1 MIREQEPET
10 QVRRRRERWLLIL
23 GVGWLFDYGLALA
36 IIGSDLLSVGLRPIV
51 ALLPVPMFG
60 VFLAVLV
67 AVLRRLDEL
76 ERRIHLSALAVAVP
90 VGVVVLMCAGL
101 LVDWMDAGAR
111 HATLRFAWAALPI
124 AYGGCYAVVRR
135 RYA

>member
-1 MIREQEPET
+1 MDFRFTDDQLLFAESVRDYLSGTHGPE
-10 QVRRRRERWLLIL
+10 
-23 GVGWLFDYGLALA
+23 
-36 IIGSDLLSVGLRPIV
+36 
-51 ALLPVPMFG
+51 
-60 VFLAVLV
+60 
-67 AVLRRLDEL
+67 VLRRLDEL